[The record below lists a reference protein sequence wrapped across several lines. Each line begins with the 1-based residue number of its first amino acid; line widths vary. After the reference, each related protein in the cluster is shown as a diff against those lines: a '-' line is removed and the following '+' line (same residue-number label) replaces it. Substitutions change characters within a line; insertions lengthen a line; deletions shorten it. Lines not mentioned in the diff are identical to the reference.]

1 MILNRQALLD
11 AAPIEGMIS
20 DKRYHKGFSYGLD
33 ECGYSI
39 RIKQSVWMFY
49 GRRFVL
55 ASSIERFDLPDYL
68 MGRVLNKSTWARLG
82 VDASMTTNVEPGW
95 KGHLTIELRY
105 ARKRP
110 ILIPAGVGIAQVI
123 FETLTE
129 RATYAGKYS
138 DQPDKP
144 VAARLS

>member
-11 AAPIEGMIS
+11 AAPIKGMIS

-129 RATYAGKYS
+129 PATYRGKYNE
-138 DQPDKP
+138 QPDRP
-144 VAARLS
+144 VAARR